1 MEFGKTAWMTAC
13 ASWALMGSLLMTGN
27 TAHAAD
33 EPFYKGKSITFIC
46 ASDVGGGY
54 DTYSRLI
61 ANYLGRH
68 LPGNPSVVVQN
79 MPGAGSIRASN
90 QLYNVVKKD
99 GTFIGMVDQAIYLN
113 QILGTP
119 ELKADAT
126 KFTWIGR
133 ILSNSAVLFAS
144 SSAPVKKAQ
153 DLFTNEMIVAAS
165 GTASRLNWQV
175 LNNVVGTKFR
185 IISGYKGTSDSRLAM
200 QRGEVHGLSMP
211 WPVLKNE
218 GAEALKNKEINLIL
232 QTGIDKNPEL
242 QDLPRMVDLARND
255 DERKL
260 LALFASP
267 STIGRSV
274 MAPPDLPKERTAEL
288 RKAFMDAIHDKALL
302 ADVARAKLDLDPM
315 SGEDLQASIG
325 GEDIPAALVERAREV
340 AGMKN

>member
-1 MEFGKTAWMTAC
+1 MGFMKAALTTAC
-13 ASWALMGSLLMTGN
+13 AAWGMLAAANSAT
-27 TAHAAD
+27 AAD
-33 EPFYKGKSITFIC
+33 EPFYKGKTITFIC
-46 ASDVGGGY
+46 ASAPGGGY

-61 ANYLGRH
+61 ATHIVHH
-68 LPGNPSVVVQN
+68 LDGNPSIVVQN

-99 GTFIGMVDQAIYLN
+99 GTFIGMIDQAIYLN

-153 DLFTNEMIVAAS
+153 DLFTTEMIVAAS

-218 GAEALKNKEINLIL
+218 GAEMLKNKEINLIL
-232 QTGIDKNPEL
+232 QTGIDKNPDLET
-242 QDLPRMVDLARND
+242 LPRMVDLARND

-260 LALFASP
+260 LELFASP

-274 MAPPDLPKERTAEL
+274 VAPPDLPKERTAEL
-288 RKAFMDAIHDKALL
+288 RKAFMEAINDKAMLS
-302 ADVARAKLDLDPM
+302 DVARAKLDLDPLP
-315 SGEDLQASIG
+315 GEQLQASIG
-325 GEDIPAALVERAREV
+325 GTDIPPALVKRARAA

>member
-1 MEFGKTAWMTAC
+1 
-13 ASWALMGSLLMTGN
+13 
-27 TAHAAD
+27 
-33 EPFYKGKSITFIC
+33 
-46 ASDVGGGY
+46 
-54 DTYSRLI
+54 
-61 ANYLGRH
+61 
-68 LPGNPSVVVQN
+68 
-79 MPGAGSIRASN
+79 
-90 QLYNVVKKD
+90 VVKKD
-99 GTFIGMVDQAIYLN
+99 GTFIGMIDQAIYLN

-153 DLFTNEMIVAAS
+153 DLFTTEMIVAAS

-218 GAEALKNKEINLIL
+218 GAEMLKNKEINLIL
-232 QTGIDKNPEL
+232 QTGIDKNPDLEN
-242 QDLPRMVDLARND
+242 LPRMVDLARND

-260 LALFASP
+260 LELFASP

-274 MAPPDLPKERTAEL
+274 VAPPDLPAARTAEL
-288 RKAFMDAIHDKALL
+288 RKAFMAAINDKALQ
-302 ADVARAKLDLDPM
+302 ADVARAKLDLDPLP
-315 SGEDLQASIG
+315 GEQLQASIG
-325 GEDIPAALVERAREV
+325 GTDIPPALVKRARAA

>member
-1 MEFGKTAWMTAC
+1 MNKV
-13 ASWALMGSLLMTGN
+13 ASGSLLG
-27 TAHAAD
+27 AFAALAVMAAPLRAETSED
-33 EPFYKGKSITFIC
+33 FYKGKQIRIITG
-46 ASDVGGGY
+46 AAAGDGY
-54 DTYSRLI
+54 DLWSRML
-61 ANYLGRH
+61 ARHMGRH
-68 LPGNPSVVVQN
+68 IPGNPTMVVQN
-79 MPGAGSIRASN
+79 MPGAGSIRAAN

-133 ILSNSAVLFAS
+133 ILSNSAVLFAA

-153 DLFTNEMIVAAS
+153 DLFTDEMIVAAS

-185 IISGYKGTSDSRLAM
+185 IISGYKGTADSRLAM

-218 GAEALKNKEINLIL
+218 GAEWLKNKEINLIL

-242 QDLPRMVDLARND
+242 QNLPRMVDLARND

-260 LALFASP
+260 LALFSSP
-267 STIGRSV
+267 STIGRSIL
-274 MAPPDLPKERTAEL
+274 APPDLPKERTADL
-288 RKAFMDAIHDKALL
+288 RKAFMDTINDKALL
-302 ADVARAKLDLDPM
+302 ADVAKAKLDLDPLP
-315 SGEDLQASIG
+315 GDELQASIG
-325 GEDIPAALVERAREV
+325 GEDIPAALVARAREV